1 MRSIIE
7 VMEMNSPLQQSNI
20 PNGILYTMIRVG
32 DLDRSIAFYRDAL
45 GMREVRRETFPE
57 GRFTLVF
64 MGYGNDPS
72 MPTVELTWNWD
83 ETEYT
88 HGSGYG
94 HIALEV
100 ADIAGA
106 CERLQAQGVN
116 ILRPAGPMKFAP
128 EETGERENIAFI
140 EDPDG
145 YRIELI
151 EVQ

>member
-1 MRSIIE
+1 
-7 VMEMNSPLQQSNI
+7 MNTRDDSTMI
-20 PNGILYTMIRVG
+20 PHSILYTMIRVG
-32 DLDRSIAFYRDAL
+32 DLDRSITFYRDAL
-45 GMREVRRETFPE
+45 GMSEVRRETFSE

-64 MGYGNDPS
+64 MGYSGDLS
-72 MPTVELTWNWD
+72 AATIELTWNWD

-100 ADIAGA
+100 ADISAA
-106 CERLQAQGVN
+106 CERLEAQGVK
-116 ILRPAGPMKFAP
+116 ILRPAGPMTYAP
-128 EETGERENIAFI
+128 EETGERENIAFV

-151 EVQ
+151 EAR